1 MQSYLFI
8 DLVLIVGGAI
18 MAVALLHV
26 ALAVRGV
33 RPRLN
38 WIFAILSFFAAGE
51 GLSAPLRYLST
62 TVGGALNGIR
72 LGQGSMLALG
82 LMLVWFAREFAGLK
96 GRRIPIGLTA
106 FGLVVLALHLS
117 LPNTLR
123 YSDVTGLKTSPLP
136 GGGSMYTPV
145 GTIHPLLGLAH
156 AVGALCI
163 IYICAAGI
171 HLWRRRECRR
181 KAIAFTVGVAPTVF
195 LAYPHGILVSR
206 AIVDPPQ
213 YYAFA
218 FLGLVAVFSHNLI
231 GDAVRSAALSRE
243 IRSNEERWRSLLK
256 GVPLLVL
263 GCDTEG
269 KIEYAN
275 PHAITV
281 TGHEPETLI
290 GKRFDMLCA
299 PPELASINSNFSKAM
314 AGVPPPQLQTRLVTR
329 SNQIR
334 HVLWSTVLLRGHD
347 GQPSGTICVGA
358 DITDRVLAEAGRDQ
372 AMSQLAVL
380 KADLEAENEYLKMEL
395 ATSVDAPD
403 VIGKSDGIRY
413 VLHKVAQVAGTQATV
428 LIEGETGVGKEL
440 VARAIHRSS
449 PRAQMP
455 FIRVNC
461 AALPPSLVE
470 SELFGHER
478 GAFTGADRQ
487 RQGRFEMADGGTI
500 LLDEIGE
507 ISLDIQAKL
516 LRVLQEGEF
525 DRVGGVKT
533 RKTDVRVIASTNR
546 DLRQDVAQGRF
557 REDLYYRLQVFPIS
571 VPPLRDR
578 RDDIP
583 LLVQAFV
590 QRICQKHGKP
600 VLEVSM
606 KTIRQLSERDWPGNI
621 RELENVIE
629 RAVITNSGSVLNLSE
644 ESGRGGQ
651 PLMNGAAAQ
660 SLTLDEVERN
670 HIEQVLRRTG
680 GQIAGEG
687 GAAQILG
694 LHPNTLRGRMAKLG
708 VARPKSAEKAASA

>member
-1 MQSYLFI
+1 
-8 DLVLIVGGAI
+8 
-18 MAVALLHV
+18 
-26 ALAVRGV
+26 
-33 RPRLN
+33 
-38 WIFAILSFFAAGE
+38 
-51 GLSAPLRYLST
+51 
-62 TVGGALNGIR
+62 
-72 LGQGSMLALG
+72 
-82 LMLVWFAREFAGLK
+82 
-96 GRRIPIGLTA
+96 
-106 FGLVVLALHLS
+106 
-117 LPNTLR
+117 
-123 YSDVTGLKTSPLP
+123 
-136 GGGSMYTPV
+136 
-145 GTIHPLLGLAH
+145 
-156 AVGALCI
+156 
-163 IYICAAGI
+163 
-171 HLWRRRECRR
+171 
-181 KAIAFTVGVAPTVF
+181 
-195 LAYPHGILVSR
+195 
-206 AIVDPPQ
+206 
-213 YYAFA
+213 
-218 FLGLVAVFSHNLI
+218 
-231 GDAVRSAALSRE
+231 
-243 IRSNEERWRSLLK
+243 
-256 GVPLLVL
+256 
-263 GCDTEG
+263 
-269 KIEYAN
+269 
-275 PHAITV
+275 
-281 TGHEPETLI
+281 
-290 GKRFDMLCA
+290 LCA

-347 GQPSGTICVGA
+347 GQPSGTISVGA

-651 PLMNGAAAQ
+651 PLMNGPAAQ